1 MRQQPTIFVVDDDDA
16 VRNSLSLSLSV
27 AGYSVKEHASAIS
40 FLGEYS
46 NQPGCLI
53 ADVQMPNMTG
63 LELQQELK
71 NKQIEIPII
80 FITGHGDVKMSVNA
94 LKAGAIDFIEKPF
107 SKDQLVSRVRE
118 AIDLDSKRRDR
129 ENLHDEILRRYDS
142 LTARERDVLLM
153 LVKDHARLSN
163 KDIAKQLDISRRT
176 VEVHRSAVMGKM
188 LANSRAELVEQAKI
202 CGVS

>member
-1 MRQQPTIFVVDDDDA
+1 MSYFPTVFVVDDDDA
-16 VRNSLSLSLSV
+16 VRNALSMSLNI
-27 AGYSVKEHASAIS
+27 AGFKVKEHPSAQS

-71 NKQIEIPII
+71 NNNIEIPII
-80 FITGHGDVKMSVNA
+80 FITGHGDVKMSVKA

-107 SKDQLVSRVRE
+107 SKHQLVSRVRE
-118 AIDLDSKRRDR
+118 AVDLDSKRRDQEKVR
-129 ENLHDEILRRYDS
+129 QEIIRRYQS
-142 LTARERDVLLM
+142 LTTRERDILQLL
-153 LVKDHARLSN
+153 VNDRASLSN
-163 KDIAKQLDISRRT
+163 KDIARQLNISRRT

-188 LANSRAELVEQAKI
+188 LANSRAELVELAKVCSI
-202 CGVS
+202 I

>member
-1 MRQQPTIFVVDDDDA
+1 MSYSPTIFIVDDDDA
-16 VRNSLSLSLSV
+16 VRNAVSISLSV
-27 AGYSVKEHASAIS
+27 AGFNVKEHSSAQS

-46 NQPGCLI
+46 DQPGCII
-53 ADVQMPNMTG
+53 ADVQMPNMSG

-71 NKQIEIPII
+71 NKNIEIPII

-118 AIDLDSKRRDR
+118 AVNLDSKRRDQ
-129 ENLHDEILRRYDS
+129 EKVQQEILRRYAS
-142 LTARERDVLLM
+142 LTARERDILQMLL
-153 LVKDHARLSN
+153 KDHASLSN
-163 KDIAKQLDISRRT
+163 KEIAAELSISRRT

-188 LANSRAELVEQAKI
+188 LANSRAELAELAKL
-202 CGVS
+202 CDLS